1 MKRLTQLMLI
11 AAALLIMMPLAVG
24 NAVAAEKVFVK
35 AAQVAELATSK
46 APKLRIIDC
55 RPTKAEYDKGHVPG
69 AIYFSVDND
78 LRVGGPWDTV
88 GVRKSIDALE
98 ELFGRTLGIDS
109 ETQVVLYDSAE
120 DYATLLFWTLKYA
133 GHENVAMM
141 FGGWPEWNKKKLPVE
156 KQANKATPELFV
168 ADVQPQ
174 LLATSSYVVS
184 KLGDP
189 NTVLVDARPVT
200 HFKGEEKFAKAKVAG
215 RIPGAVSA
223 FTMANW
229 EHKTYLKSPSELE
242 EKFMELGVTPE
253 KEVIVYCN
261 TGWNAANTF
270 FVLKALGYPN
280 VRVYDYSWIEW
291 NAKQHLPKVIGNA
304 K

>member
-1 MKRLTQLMLI
+1 MKRLTQL
-11 AAALLIMMPLAVG
+11 LLISAVLLAVIPLATT
-24 NAVAAEKVFVK
+24 NAVAAEKIFVK
-35 AAQVAELATSK
+35 AKQVAELATSN
-46 APKLRIIDC
+46 APKLRVIDC

-78 LRVGGPWDTV
+78 LRGAGPWGTV

-98 ELFGRTLGIDS
+98 DLFGRTLGIDND
-109 ETQVVLYDSAE
+109 TQVVLYDSAE

-133 GHENVAMM
+133 GHDKVAIM
-141 FGGWPEWNKKKLPVE
+141 FGGWPEWTKNKLAVE
-156 KQANKATPELFV
+156 KKASSAAPALFV
-168 ADVQPQ
+168 GEVQSQ

-184 KLGDP
+184 KLGNP

-200 HFKGEEKFAKAKVAG
+200 HFKAPEKFSQAKNAG

-229 EHKTYLKSPSELE
+229 EHKTYLKSPAELE

-280 VRVYDYSWIEW
+280 VRVYDYSWSEW
-291 NAKQHLPKVIGNA
+291 NAKDYLPRVA
-304 K
+304 VSP